1 MALTS
6 LSMLQMLDKQTKR
19 RRNAKQKLT
28 PVINNNA
35 MARTTFDFTNKN
47 ANMNTNLFSKTF
59 KESDY
64 DSVKIPKMVVKD

>member
-1 MALTS
+1 
-6 LSMLQMLDKQTKR
+6 MLQMLDKQTKR

>member
-1 MALTS
+1 
-6 LSMLQMLDKQTKR
+6 MLDKQTKR